1 MFDLCT
7 WYEYLG
13 MFILEI
19 YVSNQN
25 TIPNYFFYA
34 LSSRN
39 CVLDAADIWQGAL
52 RIPKASKGFRGC
64 RQQPPTAIVATDE

>member
-7 WYEYLG
+7 WYEYLS

-52 RIPKASKGFRGC
+52 RIPKLLRDSEDAVSSL
-64 RQQPPTAIVATDE
+64 QPP